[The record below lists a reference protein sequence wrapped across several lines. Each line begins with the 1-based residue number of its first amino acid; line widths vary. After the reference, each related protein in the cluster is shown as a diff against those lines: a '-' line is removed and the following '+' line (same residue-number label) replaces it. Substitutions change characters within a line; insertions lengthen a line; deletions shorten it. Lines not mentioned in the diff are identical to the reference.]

1 MTDHLLIQKPPRFSI
16 IIPVYREAGRIRQTL
31 DSLLINTDRA
41 DCEIIVVDGET
52 DPSTLAMVQSKAV
65 RKISSPKGRG
75 IQLNTGAREA
85 SGEFLIFLHADT
97 RLPANAL
104 EEIDRTMQSKNIV
117 AGAFDLGIDSD
128 RYAFRV
134 IEKIASWRSRLTRIP
149 YGDQAVFIRRDD
161 FRSLGGFQEI
171 PIMEDVELMKRIKKQ
186 GGKIHILPNRV
197 RTSARRWEKE
207 GLLYGTMRNWLL
219 VLLYY
224 LGVKPEKLA
233 RFYAP
238 DA

>member
-1 MTDHLLIQKPPRFSI
+1 LKNHVQKQPRFSI
-16 IIPVYREAGRIRQTL
+16 IIPVYREAGRIEETL
-31 DSLLINTDRA
+31 AHLSGLPGA
-41 DCEIIVVDGET
+41 AAAEILVIDGEPERT
-52 DPSTLAMVQSKAV
+52 TLAVVQPPAV
-65 RKISSPKGRG
+65 AKISSPRGRG
-75 IQLNTGAREA
+75 VQLNAGARKA
-85 SGEFLIFLHADT
+85 TGQVLIFLHADT

-104 EEIDRTMQSKNIV
+104 EDIDRTMQSENIV

-128 RYAFRV
+128 RYAFRI

-161 FRSLGGFQEI
+161 FRSLGGFQDI
-171 PIMEDVELMKRIKKQ
+171 PIMEDVELMQRIKKQ

-207 GLLYGTMRNWLL
+207 GILYGTLRNWLM

-224 LGVKPEKLA
+224 LGVKPDRLA

-238 DA
+238 DM